1 MSELYDTIQ
10 QMIRRELAS
19 RRQAEIGTV
28 QAVFAAASDATAYSA
43 DVVLRD
49 TDLVLR
55 HVPVATPRKG
65 FASLPEVGDLVLV
78 SFVGGALNRPVVCGT
93 LYNQADTPPDNT
105 ENDWVLQ
112 LPSGADARDGGVRIE
127 IRQSSPQGFSV
138 SLMGERFRLEVQDDD
153 PVMRLKVADTTIS
166 IDGGGG
172 VTIDTP
178 GDLALSAAGKLSLK
192 ANGDATVEASGNL
205 VLKGAMVKIN

>member
-1 MSELYDTIQ
+1 MSALYDTLR

-19 RRQAEIGTV
+19 HRFAEIGTV
-28 QAVFAAASDATAYSA
+28 QAVYPSDPGPYSA
-43 DVVLRD
+43 DVVLRG
-49 TDLVLR
+49 TELVLR

-78 SFVGGALNRPVVCGT
+78 QFIGGALDRPVVTGT
-93 LYNQADTPPDNT
+93 LYNESDTPPENV

-112 LPSGADARDGGVRIE
+112 LPSGSDAKDSGVRVE
-127 IRQSSPQGFSV
+127 IRQSSPIGFTV
-138 SLMGERFRLEVQDDD
+138 SLMGDRFKMEVQDDD
-153 PVMRLKVADTTIS
+153 PVMTLKVADATVT

-172 VTIDTP
+172 VTIDTE
-178 GDLALSAAGKLSLK
+178 GDLKLEAAGLQGQF
-192 ANGDATVEASGNL
+192 AGGDATIESSANL